1 MLSRRSFLLSAGAG
15 MAAGSLGSSI
25 AFANHHIKIPLGIQ
39 LWTVK
44 SEAEKDLEG
53 TLRKV
58 YAAGFREIE
67 FAGYYGKTPADLA
80 KLMKS
85 IGFSLVSTHA
95 GAGDIA
101 KSGDQIIADAKALG
115 LKYIVCSSPGVSPAK
130 EKLSW
135 EERMKAVD
143 LTDWK
148 WNADLFNKFGKQVS
162 DAGMVFGYHNHSA
175 EFKKFDGK
183 TAFDHLFGMTDAKH
197 VKIEMDIGW
206 VAVAGVDPVALLDQ
220 YKDRVIAL
228 HVKDVGKRGADGKD
242 PPSVALGEG
251 TVDWKKVL
259 GTAHKN
265 GVKHYFYEQEEP
277 FTRPILESVKISGDY
292 LTKISL

>member
-1 MLSRRSFLLSAGAG
+1 MFNRRSFLVSAGAG
-15 MAAGSLGSSI
+15 IAAGTLGT
-25 AFANHHIKIPLGIQ
+25 FVYANHHIKIPLGIQ

-44 SEAEKDLEG
+44 SAAEKDLEG

-58 YAAGFREIE
+58 YAAGFRDIE
-67 FAGYYGKTPADLA
+67 FAGYYGRAPADLA
-80 KLMKS
+80 KLMKD

-101 KSGDQIIADAKALG
+101 KNGDKIIADAKALG
-115 LKYIVCSSPGVSPAK
+115 LKYVVCSSPGVSPEK
-130 EKLSW
+130 EKLPW

-175 EFKKFDGK
+175 EFKKYDGK
-183 TAFDHLFGMTDAKH
+183 TAFDHLFEMTDARH
-197 VKIEMDIGW
+197 VKIELDVGW
-206 VAVAGVDPVALLDQ
+206 VAVAQQDPIAILNQ
-220 YKDRVIAL
+220 YKERVVAL

-259 GTAHKN
+259 GTAHAV

-277 FTRPILESVKISGDY
+277 FTRPILDSVKISGDY
-292 LTKISL
+292 LSKLAI

>member
-1 MLSRRSFLLSAGAG
+1 MLSRRSFLVSAGAG
-15 MAAGSLGSSI
+15 LAAGSFMSR
-25 AFANHHIKIPLGIQ
+25 AFANHHEKIPLGIQ

-44 SEAEKDLEG
+44 SAAEKDLEG

-67 FAGYYGKTPADLA
+67 FAGYYGKTPAEIG
-80 KLMKS
+80 KLMHD

-95 GAGDIA
+95 GASDIA
-101 KSGDQIIADAKALG
+101 KNGDKILADAKALG
-115 LKYIVCSSPGVSPAK
+115 LKYVVASSPGVSPEK
-130 EKLSW
+130 EKLPW

-148 WNADLFNKFGKQVS
+148 WNADLFNKFGRQVK
-162 DAGMVFGYHNHSA
+162 DAGLEFGYHNHSA
-175 EFKKFDGK
+175 EFKKFGDV
-183 TAFDHLFGMTDAKH
+183 TAFDYLFGNTDPNL
-197 VKIEMDIGW
+197 VKIQLDVGW
-206 VAVAGVDPVALLDQ
+206 VTVAGHDPIAILEK
-220 YKDRVIAL
+220 YKGRVVSL

-251 TVDWKKVL
+251 VTDWKKVL
-259 GTAHKN
+259 GKAHAT

-277 FTRPILESVKISGDY
+277 FTRPILDSVKMSGDY
-292 LTKISL
+292 LSKLAI

>member
-1 MLSRRSFLLSAGAG
+1 MLSRRSFLVSAGAG
-15 MAAGSLGSSI
+15 LAAGSFMSR
-25 AFANHHIKIPLGIQ
+25 AFANHHEKIPLGIQ

-44 SEAEKDLEG
+44 SAAEKDLEG

-67 FAGYYGKTPADLA
+67 FAGYYGKTPAEIG
-80 KLMKS
+80 KLMRD

-101 KSGDQIIADAKALG
+101 KNGDKILADAKALG
-115 LKYIVCSSPGVSPAK
+115 LKYVVASSPGVTPEK
-130 EKLSW
+130 EKLPW

-148 WNADLFNKFGKQVS
+148 WNAELFNKFGKQVK
-162 DAGMVFGYHNHSA
+162 DAGLEFGYHNHSA
-175 EFKKFDGK
+175 EFKKFGDV
-183 TAFDHLFGMTDAKH
+183 TAFDYLFGNTDPNL
-197 VKIEMDIGW
+197 VKIQLDVGW
-206 VAVAGVDPVALLDQ
+206 VMVAGHDPIAILEK
-220 YKDRVIAL
+220 YKGRVVSL

-251 TVDWKKVL
+251 ITDWKKVI
-259 GTAHKN
+259 GKAHAT

-277 FTRPILESVKISGDY
+277 FTRPILDSVKMSGDY
-292 LTKISL
+292 LSKLAI

>member
-1 MLSRRSFLLSAGAG
+1 MLSRRSFLVSAGAG
-15 MAAGSLGSSI
+15 LAAGSFMSR
-25 AFANHHIKIPLGIQ
+25 AFANHHEKIPLGIQ

-44 SEAEKDLEG
+44 SAAEKDLEG

-67 FAGYYGKTPADLA
+67 FAGYYGKTPAEIG
-80 KLMKS
+80 KLMRD

-101 KSGDQIIADAKALG
+101 KNGDKILADAKALG
-115 LKYIVCSSPGVSPAK
+115 LKYVVASSPGVTPEK
-130 EKLSW
+130 EKLPW

-148 WNADLFNKFGKQVS
+148 WNAELFNKFGRQVK
-162 DAGMVFGYHNHSA
+162 DAGLEFGYHNHSA
-175 EFKKFDGK
+175 EFKKFGDV
-183 TAFDHLFGMTDAKH
+183 TAFDYLFGNTDPDL
-197 VKIEMDIGW
+197 VKIQLDVGW
-206 VAVAGVDPVALLDQ
+206 VTVAGHDPIAILDK
-220 YKDRVIAL
+220 YKGRVVSL

-251 TVDWKKVL
+251 VTDWKKVI
-259 GTAHKN
+259 GKAHAT

-277 FTRPILESVKISGDY
+277 FTRPILDSVKMSGDY
-292 LTKISL
+292 LSKLAI